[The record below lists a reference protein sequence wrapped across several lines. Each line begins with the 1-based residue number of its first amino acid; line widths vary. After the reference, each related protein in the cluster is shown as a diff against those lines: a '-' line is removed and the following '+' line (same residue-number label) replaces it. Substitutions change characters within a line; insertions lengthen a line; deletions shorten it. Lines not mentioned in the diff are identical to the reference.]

1 MCMSAETGH
10 GCRTCVVTRSL
21 LRDGHWNSVDR
32 QDSLVPWSGSKKT
45 AGKVGQAGD
54 VDVVV

>member
-1 MCMSAETGH
+1 MSAETGD
-10 GCRTCVVTRSL
+10 GRRTCVVTRSL
-21 LRDGHWNSVDR
+21 LRDRHWNSVDR